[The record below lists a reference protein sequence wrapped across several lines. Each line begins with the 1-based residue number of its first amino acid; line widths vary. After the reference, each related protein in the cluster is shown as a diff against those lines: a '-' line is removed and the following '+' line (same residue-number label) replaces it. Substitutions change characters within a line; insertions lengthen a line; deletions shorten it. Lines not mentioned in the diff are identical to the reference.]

1 MKCIIKKVFVYF
13 WLLVGLFAMGGCAV
27 LNEDPNEAQLPW
39 AQPANWEGQVPG
51 MPTRGGGY

>member
-1 MKCIIKKVFVYF
+1 MS
-13 WLLVGLFAMGGCAV
+13 LLLGLLALGGCAV
-27 LNEDPNEAQLPW
+27 LNEDPNEQQLPW